1 MAREYDVRLVY
12 VHFPLHPSL
21 PSEGTTLSKLFAGR
35 GLDVRAMQ
43 AQMAQRM
50 KAEGLAFVP
59 HEHVSNT
66 RLAQELSAWALDKG
80 VSLVDA
86 LYRANF
92 VEGADLAKHDVLVA
106 IAKGAG
112 LDESEARSVLE
123 ERTYRA
129 AIDRQWSEAR
139 ALGVS
144 GVPTFVAGDGGVVGA
159 QPYEQLVKLVER
171 AGAKRR

>member
-1 MAREYDVRLVY
+1 MY

-21 PSEGTTLSKLFAGR
+21 PKEGTTLSKLFAGR
-35 GLDVRAMQ
+35 GMDVRAMQ

-50 KAEGLAFVP
+50 KAEGLEFVG

-92 VEGADLAKHDVLVA
+92 VDGADLGKHDVLVA
-106 IAKGAG
+106 IAKDAS

-123 ERTYRA
+123 ERSYSPV
-129 AIDRQWSEAR
+129 IDRQWAEAR

-159 QPYEQLVKLVER
+159 QPYEALVKLVER